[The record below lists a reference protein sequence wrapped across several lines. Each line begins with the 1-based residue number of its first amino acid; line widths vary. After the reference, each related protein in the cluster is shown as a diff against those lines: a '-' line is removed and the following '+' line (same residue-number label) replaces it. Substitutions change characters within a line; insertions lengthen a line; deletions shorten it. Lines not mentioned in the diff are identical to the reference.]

1 MSKINFIRAFINLHP
16 NLKFLPNLN
25 LPNLNLLRQSNFVT
39 IFAPNFEQLFHRH
52 QIQMIK
58 YQIHRAVSIAY

>member
-1 MSKINFIRAFINLHP
+1 MSKINFIRAFINLH
-16 NLKFLPNLN
+16 PNLN